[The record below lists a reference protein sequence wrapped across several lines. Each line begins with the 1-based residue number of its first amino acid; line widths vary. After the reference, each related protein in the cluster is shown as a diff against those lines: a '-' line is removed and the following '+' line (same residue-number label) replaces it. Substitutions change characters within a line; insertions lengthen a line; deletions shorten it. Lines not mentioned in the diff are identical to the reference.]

1 VPAVVARTGA
11 NAVAEYRAFVLDR
24 RRTPDTRK
32 NYRLSVT
39 IFFAWCE
46 QQKLSTLTSV
56 QPDHVLGWFA
66 HRCQEVSAS
75 TAIAQT
81 GHVRM
86 LFDQFVHWWVIPM
99 NPVPS
104 PGRLRL
110 AVRRYVR

>member
-1 VPAVVARTGA
+1 VPAIVVCTGA

-24 RRTPDTRK
+24 RRTPNTRH
-32 NYRLSVT
+32 NYCLSVT
-39 IFFAWCE
+39 MFLAWCE
-46 QQKLSTLTSV
+46 QQKLSTLSSV
-56 QPDHVLGWFA
+56 QPEHVLGWFA
-66 HRCQEVSAS
+66 LRCEQISAS

-86 LFDQFVHWWVIPM
+86 LFDQFAHWWIIPV

-110 AVRRYVR
+110 AVRRCV